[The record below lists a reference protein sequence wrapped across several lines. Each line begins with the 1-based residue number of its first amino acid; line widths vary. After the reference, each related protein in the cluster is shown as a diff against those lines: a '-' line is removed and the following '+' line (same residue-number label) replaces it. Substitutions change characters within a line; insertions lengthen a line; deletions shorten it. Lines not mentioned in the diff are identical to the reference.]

1 MTKLSWIK
9 LDAVHDWYYIA
20 LELQKQDCVTER
32 LLVQI
37 LGASG
42 KRDWGL
48 LSLLVTEGAILNT
61 PAQVKLLKDN
71 QSLTGS
77 KTAGSPF
84 SPFWPLTA
92 AWGKH
97 TCSQQY
103 SIVSIEVL
111 THTHT
116 HIENK
121 KDKLIDTHWMHTADK
136 SVLAACI
143 QTTGRP
149 APSLVH
155 IQHCSA
161 GVENRMIKWKPVLLV
176 IMP

>member
-9 LDAVHDWYYIA
+9 LDAVHDWHYIA

-121 KDKLIDTHWMHTADK
+121 RKTNSLTLIE
-136 SVLAACI
+136 CI
-143 QTTGRP
+143 RQTKVFWLHAFRQQ
-149 APSLVH
+149 VD
-155 IQHCSA
+155 QHP
-161 GVENRMIKWKPVLLV
+161 R
-176 IMP
+176 